1 MDISARRPVVRLH
14 RRLSFA
20 VAGLAVALGC
30 GQPVA
35 RIRVAKQA
43 APAEC
48 RVSGRIVSSA
58 WKDLGGGIE
67 RAIVSAWKLPEKN
80 RVNDVS
86 AEGERFEIRLP
97 PGEYR
102 LEFSAVG
109 SRGATFEPLSR
120 KVSIAKNQPRLDVG
134 RIDLPISKSTALYG
148 KPAPELA
155 GIIEWQDTPPLALA
169 DLHGKVIVLD
179 FFAFYCTLCHE
190 HKPRLARL
198 LEDCGPQGL
207 VVLEVHD
214 HSLGTMDEVNA
225 KMEPVLKR
233 VFDGEPPKLPLALD
247 GAGDESLFEA
257 YGIYGVPAV
266 ILIDPQGRVVRRYH
280 HAGDPQLE
288 TDVRRL
294 LRLPVKT
301 GFRWGGR

>member
-1 MDISARRPVVRLH
+1 MDTSARRPVVRF
-14 RRLSFA
+14 RWRLSFA

-30 GQPVA
+30 GKPVA
-35 RIRVAKQA
+35 RIRVAKKV

-48 RVSGRIVSSA
+48 RVSGSIVSSA
-58 WKDLGGGIE
+58 WKELGGDID

-86 AEGERFEIRLP
+86 AEGERFEILLP
-97 PGEYR
+97 PGDYR
-102 LEFSAVG
+102 LDFSAVG
-109 SRGATFEPLSR
+109 SRGATFKPLSR
-120 KVSIAKNQPRLDVG
+120 KVSIAKHQNHLDIG
-134 RIDLPISKSTALYG
+134 PIDLPISKSTALYG

-179 FFAFYCTLCHE
+179 FFAFYCTICHE
-190 HKPRLARL
+190 HKPDLARL
-198 LEDCGPQGL
+198 LENCGPRGL
-207 VVLEVHD
+207 VVLAVHD
-214 HSLGTMDEVNA
+214 NSLGTMDEVNA
-225 KMEPVLKR
+225 KMEPVLRR

-247 GAGDESLFEA
+247 GAGEESVFEA

-266 ILIDPQGRVVRRYH
+266 ILIDPRGRVVRRYH

-294 LRLPVKT
+294 LRLPVET
-301 GFRWGGR
+301 GFRWSGR

>member
-1 MDISARRPVVRLH
+1 MDTSARRPAVWFH

-20 VAGLAVALGC
+20 AAGLAVVLGC

-35 RIRVAKQA
+35 RIRAAKQA

-48 RVSGRIVSSA
+48 RVNGRIVSAA

-67 RAIVSAWKLPEKN
+67 RAIVTAWKLPEKN

-86 AEGERFEIRLP
+86 AEGERFEILLP
-97 PGEYR
+97 PGDYR
-102 LEFSAVG
+102 LDFSAVG
-109 SRGATFEPLSR
+109 SRGATFKPLSR
-120 KVSIAKNQPRLDVG
+120 KVRIAKNQPRLNIG

-148 KPAPELA
+148 KPAPELT
-155 GIIEWQDTPPLALA
+155 GILEWQDTPPLALA
-169 DLHGKVIVLD
+169 DLRGKVIVLD
-179 FFAFYCTLCHE
+179 FFAFYCTICHE
-190 HKPRLARL
+190 HKPDLAKL

-214 HSLGTMDEVNA
+214 NSLGTMDEVHA

-247 GAGDESLFEA
+247 GAGDESVFEA

-266 ILIDPQGRVVRRYH
+266 ILIDSRGRVVRRYH

-294 LRLPVKT
+294 LRLPVKS
-301 GFRWGGR
+301 GYRWSGR